1 MKTRKPHKILIVD
14 DDPNERFL
22 IKRVLSKSGV
32 EVEVESVWRGEA
44 ALELLRNEAD
54 LPSLILLDLKMFGMS
69 GIDFVRQIRA
79 DDRLKNI
86 TVIIVTNSRLESDK
100 KEAYAAGADDFLNK
114 ALDTERFGMDIQS
127 VLARWLKE

>member
-14 DDPNERFL
+14 DDPNDRFMA
-22 IKRVLSKSGV
+22 KRALSKSGV
-32 EVEVESVWRGEA
+32 DAEVETVWRGEA
-44 ALELLRNEAD
+44 ALELLRHEAD
-54 LPSLILLDLKMFGMS
+54 LPSLILLDLKMSGMS

-86 TVIIVTNSRLESDK
+86 TVIIVTNSLLESDK

-114 ALDTERFGMDIQS
+114 ALDTDRFGRDIQS
-127 VLARWLKE
+127 VLACWLKE